1 MTVQFLASAQTELA
15 EAFAYYDAQRE
26 GLGVG
31 FLEEVKRALE
41 RIIEYPEA
49 WSLLSARTRRCRTNR
64 FPYGI
69 IYQIRGEVLL
79 VVGVMHLHREPQ
91 AWRARLPKAEH

>member
-26 GLGVG
+26 GLGVE

-41 RIIEYPEA
+41 RIVEYPEA
-49 WSLLSARTRRCRTNR
+49 WSLLSARTRRCRMNR

-91 AWRARLPKAEH
+91 IWRARLPKAEQ